1 MSKKNKG
8 DKNRLRT
15 ETIAFRLSPEERT
28 ELDKLY
34 KLCGYQTKQDFILD
48 CLFKQR
54 IVARETPMMITS
66 FRKELRIIISELE
79 KLSSLDDLDEEL
91 FTPVNRILEILEA
104 FYELN
109 NK

>member
-1 MSKKNKG
+1 MAKKNKG
-8 DKNRLRT
+8 DKNRVRT

-54 IVARETPMMITS
+54 IVARETPMMLTS

-79 KLSSLDDLDEEL
+79 KLSSLDDMDEEL

>member
-1 MSKKNKG
+1 MSKKNKD

-66 FRKELRIIISELE
+66 FRKELRIIISELD
-79 KLSSLDDLDEEL
+79 KLSSLDDMD
-91 FTPVNRILEILEA
+91 
-104 FYELN
+104 
-109 NK
+109 

>member
-1 MSKKNKG
+1 MSKKNKD

-34 KLCGYQTKQDFILD
+34 KLSGYQTKQDFILD

-79 KLSSLDDLDEEL
+79 KLSSLDDMDEEL

>member
-1 MSKKNKG
+1 MSKKNK
-8 DKNRLRT
+8 DEKNRWRT
-15 ETIAFRLSPEERT
+15 ETIAFRLSPEERI

-66 FRKELRIIISELE
+66 FRKELRVIISELE
-79 KLSSLDDLDEEL
+79 RLSSLDDMDEEF
-91 FTPVNRILEILEA
+91 FTPVNRMLEILEA

>member
-34 KLCGYQTKQDFILD
+34 KLCGYQTRQDFIWD

-79 KLSSLDDLDEEL
+79 KLSSLDDMDEEL

>member
-1 MSKKNKG
+1 MSKKNK
-8 DKNRLRT
+8 DEKNRWRT

-28 ELDKLY
+28 ELGKLY

-48 CLFKQR
+48 CLFNQR

-66 FRKELRIIISELE
+66 FRKELRTIISELE
-79 KLSSLDDLDEEL
+79 RLDSADDIDEEL
-91 FTPVNRILEILEA
+91 FTPVKRMLEILEA

>member
-1 MSKKNKG
+1 MSKKNKD

-79 KLSSLDDLDEEL
+79 KLSSLDDMDEEL

>member
-1 MSKKNKG
+1 MSKKNKD

-79 KLSSLDDLDEEL
+79 KLSSIDDMDEEL

>member
-79 KLSSLDDLDEEL
+79 KLSSLDDMDEEL

>member
-1 MSKKNKG
+1 MSKKNKD
-8 DKNRLRT
+8 DKNRWRT
-15 ETIAFRLSPEERT
+15 ETIAFRLSPEERA

-79 KLSSLDDLDEEL
+79 RLDSADDIDEEL
-91 FTPVNRILEILEA
+91 FTPVKRMLEILEA
-104 FYELN
+104 FDAN
-109 NK
+109 R

>member
-1 MSKKNKG
+1 MSKKNKE

-79 KLSSLDDLDEEL
+79 KLSSLDDMDEEL